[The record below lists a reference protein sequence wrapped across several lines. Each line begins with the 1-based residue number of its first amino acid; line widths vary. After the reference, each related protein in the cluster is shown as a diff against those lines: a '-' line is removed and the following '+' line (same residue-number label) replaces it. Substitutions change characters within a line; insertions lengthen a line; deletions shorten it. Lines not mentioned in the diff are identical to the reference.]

1 MACMGLLATQC
12 DNGIDPAG
20 ASSRQ
25 QAGDK
30 GNKAEQDGDRK
41 NCYRIGPADA
51 VKQIAK
57 QTADGEDKR
66 DANDGAERDQ
76 PHAFAEDQA
85 QNVPAL
91 RAKSEPNSD
100 F

>member
-1 MACMGLLATQC
+1 MVLFSPQG
-12 DNGIDPAG
+12 NNRIDYAG
-20 ASSRQ
+20 ASGRPP
-25 QAGDK
+25 AGDESD
-30 GNKAEQDGDRK
+30 KAEQDGDRE

-76 PHAFAEDQA
+76 PHAFAED
-85 QNVPAL
+85 
-91 RAKSEPNSD
+91 
-100 F
+100 